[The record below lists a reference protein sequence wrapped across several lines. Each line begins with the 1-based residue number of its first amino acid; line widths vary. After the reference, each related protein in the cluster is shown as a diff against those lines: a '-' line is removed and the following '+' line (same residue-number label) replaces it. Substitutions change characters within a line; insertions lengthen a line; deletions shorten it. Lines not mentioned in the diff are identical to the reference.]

1 MERRPCGLLLSQF
14 TLRRLFCIDWKLAAH
29 HNGQVSMLLR
39 FIAGVDMTA
48 DTLGEMPEYA
58 CTEDREVGG
67 GMTLRG
73 ARMATSWEGRWL
85 GCSKRRVG

>member
-1 MERRPCGLLLSQF
+1 MRCGVLLSQSI
-14 TLRRLFCIDWKLAAH
+14 LRCLLCMSSKLPAH

-39 FIAGVDMTA
+39 FSAGVDMTA

-73 ARMATSWEGRWL
+73 ARMATN
-85 GCSKRRVG
+85 